1 MASSSGVKKYYSLP
15 MLIYDVLNAEYKPL
29 SLNEL
34 VERIEEKKNLIL
46 VCGKEVNLEQIGTTL
61 AGCCR

>member
-1 MASSSGVKKYYSLP
+1 